1 MKIIYNTKQDLEFAM
16 KSFLKEN
23 YVHIL
28 FLILAGLIFILWGRL
43 IMNEFFISAATRG
56 LYTTE
61 DRIRCVQSYGWQVDP
76 MSETEEKVYIPEEF
90 DDVYIRYNR
99 LQKMCGFDLSKY
111 RGKGVVRYTFRA
123 LNFPGAEDAE
133 VFVNILVY
141 DGKMIGGDCM
151 TVALDGF
158 MVPIDRRFL
167 G

>member
-1 MKIIYNTKQDLEFAM
+1 M

-23 YVHIL
+23 FTHIL
-28 FLILAGLIFILWGRL
+28 FLILVGLVLILWGRL
-43 IMNEFFISAATRG
+43 IAGEFITNAATRG
-56 LYTTE
+56 LNTTQ
-61 DRIRCVQSYGWQVDP
+61 DRVRCAESYGWQVDP
-76 MSETEEKVYIPEEF
+76 TSETQENVYIPQEF
-90 DDVYIRYNR
+90 DDVYNRYNR
-99 LQKMCGFDLSKY
+99 LQRMCGFDLYKY
-111 RGKGVVRYTFRA
+111 RGKGVIRYTFRV

-167 G
+167 D

>member
-1 MKIIYNTKQDLEFAM
+1 M

-23 YVHIL
+23 FTHIL
-28 FLILAGLIFILWGRL
+28 FLVLVGLVLILWGRL
-43 IMNEFFISAATRG
+43 IAGEFITNAATRG
-56 LYTTE
+56 LNTTQ
-61 DRIRCVQSYGWQVDP
+61 DRVRCAESYGWQVDP
-76 MSETEEKVYIPEEF
+76 TSETQENVYIPQEF
-90 DDVYIRYNR
+90 DDVYNRYNR
-99 LQKMCGFDLSKY
+99 LQRMCGFDLYKY
-111 RGKGVVRYTFRA
+111 RRKGVIRYTFRA

-167 G
+167 D